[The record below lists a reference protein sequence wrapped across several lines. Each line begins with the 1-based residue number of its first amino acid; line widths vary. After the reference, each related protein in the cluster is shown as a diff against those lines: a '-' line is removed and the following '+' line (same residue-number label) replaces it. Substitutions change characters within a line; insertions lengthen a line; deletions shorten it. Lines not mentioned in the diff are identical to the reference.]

1 MAHNR
6 LTLAALALAAGCA
19 APATNWYEEWPSAPM
34 RDVAA
39 CERQWIAVRARRGGS
54 DSKWPGLLTVAANSS
69 RERALERQFM
79 NTCMVERG
87 HPPAR

>member
-39 CERQWIAVRARRGGS
+39 CERQWIAVRAGRRGS